1 MHYFYEQNNI
11 NTWSL
16 KKINPWKC
24 VIVCFTNKIEFQV
37 SKQLFLKY
45 MQLLILLF
53 IIPTMHA
60 KYSFIDLGK
69 SNNSHGEMIEIGF
82 L

>member
-1 MHYFYEQNNI
+1 MEF
-11 NTWSL
+11 
-16 KKINPWKC
+16 KKKNPWKC
-24 VIVCFTNKIEFQV
+24 VIVCFTNKIVFQV
-37 SKQLFLKY
+37 SQQLFLKY

-60 KYSFIDLGK
+60 IYTFIDLGK